1 MQLTLV
7 LSGRTHSRREL
18 RAELMTLGHACFS
31 EGDSKVILNAFY
43 AWAEDAVT
51 DRSIG
56 CFPVSAFLALLKWWL
71 AMHVSGVPRKAGTA
85 TV

>member
-1 MQLTLV
+1 M
-7 LSGRTHSRREL
+7 HSRREL
-18 RAELMTLGHACFS
+18 GAELMTLGHACFS
-31 EGDSKVILNAFY
+31 EGDSKVILKAFF

-56 CFPVSAFLALLKWWL
+56 CFPVSAFLALLEWWL
-71 AMHVSGVPRKAGTA
+71 AVHVDGVPRKAGTA